1 MASGVRI
8 AAVETLRLE
17 EYPNLLWVRLHTDAG
32 PVGLGETYF
41 GAAAVEAHIHE
52 FAAPRLVGA
61 DPMRA
66 NHLAAQLK
74 DYLGARGAGAEARA
88 ASALDLALWDL
99 KGKLLGSPVYD
110 LIGGQFRHRVRA
122 YNTCAGYRYIRK
134 ATQQQS
140 ANWGIGEAGAHGEGA
155 EPYEDL
161 EAFLT
166 RADELAA
173 SLLEQGITAMKI
185 WPFDTYAEQSSGLFI
200 SQSDMKKG
208 LEPIR
213 RIRAAH
219 GERMDVMI
227 EFHSLWNLT
236 CALQIAQALEEY
248 KPFWVED
255 PIRMSSMAALRTYA
269 SRTRIPVCASE
280 MLSGVAEF
288 RELIGSGAAGV
299 VMLDLSWCGGLT
311 EALRIASLAE
321 DALLPV
327 TPHDCTGPVV
337 FAASSH
343 FAVSVPNVLI
353 QEMVR
358 AFYFGWYAELVTQL
372 PPLEDGYLRPPP
384 GAGLGIELRPD
395 VAKRP
400 DATVRWTRA

>member
-1 MASGVRI
+1 MASGARI
-8 AAVETLRLE
+8 AAVETLRLG
-17 EYPNLLWVRLHTDAG
+17 EYPNLIWVRVHADAG

-52 FAAPRLVGA
+52 FAAPRLLGA

-66 NHLAAQLK
+66 SHITALLK

-88 ASALDLALWDL
+88 VSAIDIALWDL
-99 KGKLLGSPVYD
+99 RGKLLGRPVCE
-110 LIGGQFRHRVRA
+110 LMGGGFRSRVRA
-122 YNTCAGYRYIRK
+122 YNTCAGYKYIRK
-134 ATQQQS
+134 PTQQQS
-140 ANWGIGEAGAHGEGA
+140 ANWGIGQAPSG
-155 EPYEDL
+155 PYEDL
-161 EAFLT
+161 EAFLY

-185 WPFDTYAEQSSGLFI
+185 WPFDTYAEESSGLSI
-200 SQSDMKKG
+200 SQSDLEKG

-213 RIRAAH
+213 RIRRAH
-219 GERMDVMI
+219 GERMDVMV

-236 CALQIAQALEEY
+236 CAMQIARALEEY
-248 KPFWVED
+248 RPFWVED
-255 PIRMSSMAALRTYA
+255 PIRMSNMAALRRYA
-269 SRTRIPVCASE
+269 SSTSIPVCASE
-280 MLSGVAEF
+280 MLSGVAEY
-288 RELIGSGAAGV
+288 RELIASGAAGV
-299 VMLDLSWCGGLT
+299 VMLDLSWCGGLS

-321 DALLPV
+321 DAALPV

-337 FAASSH
+337 LAASSH
-343 FAVSVPNVLI
+343 FAISVPNVLI

-372 PPLEDGYLRPPP
+372 PPLEEGHLRPPAGP
-384 GAGLGIELRPD
+384 GLGTELRPEIS
-395 VAKRP
+395 KRA